1 MDRFFVVTGGPGS
14 GKSTLLAALAEQGLP
29 HMPEAGRAV
38 IRDEVAA
45 GGTALPW
52 DDRDAFAERMLA
64 HDLNSYE
71 EARMKDGVLFFDRG
85 IPDIIGYRIL
95 CGLGIPGDLTR
106 AAESN
111 RYNSHVF
118 IAPPWA
124 EIYAKDAERK
134 QDWDE
139 AVATHDIMARVYQ
152 ELGYVLVPL
161 SLASPDERATFVR
174 HRIAKP
180 QMNDS

>member
-14 GKSTLLAALAEQGLP
+14 GKSTLLAVLAEQGLP
-29 HMPEAGRAV
+29 HMREAGRAV
-38 IRDEVAA
+38 IREELAA

-52 DDRDAFAERMLA
+52 DDRDAFAERMLT

-71 EARMKDGVLFFDRG
+71 EARTKEGVLFFDRG

-95 CGLGIPGDLTR
+95 CGLSIPGDLTR

-111 RYNSHVF
+111 RYNRHVF

-124 EIYAKDAERK
+124 EIYANDAERK

-139 AVATHDIMARVYQ
+139 AVATHDVMARVYRG
-152 ELGYVLVPL
+152 LGYHLVPL
-161 SLASPDERATFVR
+161 PLGAPEQRSAFVR
-174 HRIAKP
+174 RWIAEH
-180 QMNDS
+180 

>member
-1 MDRFFVVTGGPGS
+1 MDRFFIVTGGPGS

-29 HMPEAGRAV
+29 HLPEARRAV

-52 DDRDAFAERMLA
+52 DDRDAFAERMLT

-71 EARMKDGVLFFDRG
+71 EAQTKDGILLFDRG
-85 IPDIIGYRIL
+85 IPDIIGYRTL
-95 CGLGIPGDLTR
+95 CGLGIPADLTR

-111 RYNSHVF
+111 RYNRHVF

-124 EIYAKDAERK
+124 QIYAQDTERK

-139 AVATHDIMARVYQ
+139 AVATHYIMGRVYQ
-152 ELGYVLVPL
+152 ELGYILVPL
-161 SLASPDERATFVR
+161 PLVSPDERATFVQ
-174 HRIAKP
+174 HWIAKLKT
-180 QMNDS
+180 

>member
-14 GKSTLLAALAEQGLP
+14 GKSTLLALLAEQGLP

-52 DDRDAFAERMLA
+52 DDRDAFAERMLT

-71 EARMKDGVLFFDRG
+71 DAQTKDGVLFFDRG

-111 RYNSHVF
+111 RYNRHVF

-124 EIYAKDAERK
+124 EIYAQDTERK

-139 AVATHDIMARVYQ
+139 AVATHDVMVRVYQ

-161 SLASPDERATFVR
+161 PLASPDKRAAFVG
-174 HRIAKP
+174 HWIAKLP
-180 QMNDS
+180 T

>member
-38 IRDEVAA
+38 IREEVAA

-64 HDLNSYE
+64 HDLRSYQ
-71 EARMKDGVLFFDRG
+71 EARTKDGILFFDRG
-85 IPDIIGYRIL
+85 IPDIIGYRTL
-95 CGLGIPGDLTR
+95 CKLGIPDDLAR

-111 RYNSHVF
+111 RYNRHVF

-134 QDWDE
+134 QDWEE
-139 AVATHDIMARVYQ
+139 AVATHDVMARVYQ
-152 ELGYVLVPL
+152 ELGYNLVPL
-161 SLASPDERATFVR
+161 PLVSSRERAAFVR
-174 HRIAKP
+174 HWIGTLP
-180 QMNDS
+180 N